1 MQFENLPDDIILE
14 FLSHMNSRQIVNT
27 CKANRNVNRLCKS
40 NRNLIT
46 KYSLKNDY
54 GFTIFPQNYDYISI
68 RSYMVETFGMS
79 AYKFNNRNRM
89 LMDVVKDNRI
99 DVLRFLVANGANIFE
114 DAVTTAVKYKKI
126 DALKYFIEELHFDI
140 TNVEDDILY
149 FEDLCVE
156 AFLDEDVKNNPI
168 IIDYL
173 VKNYRQFLTHDL
185 LERIHNFL
193 IIGFFD
199 DVDVAD
205 YVTYLMNSNDFISLT
220 EFLRYH

>member
-126 DALKYFIEELHFDI
+126 DALKYFIEEKGGLQVYF
-140 TNVEDDILY
+140 VEVLKDSAVGNIYSIKSHNY
-149 FEDLCVE
+149 FYMFP
-156 AFLDEDVKNNPI
+156 ANQK
-168 IIDYL
+168 
-173 VKNYRQFLTHDL
+173 LTL
-185 LERIHNFL
+185 QK
-193 IIGFFD
+193 
-199 DVDVAD
+199 
-205 YVTYLMNSNDFISLT
+205 
-220 EFLRYH
+220 